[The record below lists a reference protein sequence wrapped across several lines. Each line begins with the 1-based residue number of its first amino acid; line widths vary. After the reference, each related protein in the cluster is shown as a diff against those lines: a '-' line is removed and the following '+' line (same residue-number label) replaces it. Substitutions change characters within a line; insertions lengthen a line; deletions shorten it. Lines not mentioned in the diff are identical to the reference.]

1 MSKIIIPTLR
11 DLEKDFGSA
20 SGDVTIDATDINN
33 LSTKVLPEHEARK
46 RIMGHARLK
55 GCERDMLLL
64 FAKYDQL
71 LRNCTNDRER
81 NDISQLA
88 CVEVYRLL
96 GAGGELYVNGQLVCK
111 DNKE

>member
-20 SGDVTIDATDINN
+20 SGDVVIDATDPNN
-33 LSTKVLPEHEARK
+33 LSSKVLPEQEARK

-64 FAKYDQL
+64 FAKYDKL
-71 LRNCTNDRER
+71 LRNCTNDKER

-111 DNKE
+111 DSKE